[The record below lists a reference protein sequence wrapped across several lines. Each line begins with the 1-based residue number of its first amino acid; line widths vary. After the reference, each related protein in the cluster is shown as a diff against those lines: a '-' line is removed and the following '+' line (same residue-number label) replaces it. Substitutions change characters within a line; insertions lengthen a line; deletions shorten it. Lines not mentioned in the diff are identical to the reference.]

1 MLGSIFRNML
11 TMLTELGIYTEDAE
25 HLFASRLKGNKSPHN
40 NNRALHKTPT
50 NNESNS
56 IQ

>member
-1 MLGSIFRNML
+1 MLGSIFQNML
-11 TMLTELGIYTEDAE
+11 TMLIELGIYTEDAE
-25 HLFASRLKGNKSPHN
+25 HLFASRMKGHKSPHN

-56 IQ
+56 LQ